1 MPTEILQSVLS
12 EIKHYAN
19 LQKDAIVQEM
29 TDKIIVLTYTLI
41 LVFALTTLGIIAI
54 FYLSFTLAYFLE
66 PYLGGLV
73 YSYALVTGTI
83 ILAGGLIY
91 HFRRRLILQPV
102 TRFLTQLFLNKK
114 ETPESS
120 FDSGITLV
128 WGIMG
133 GIKMIKE
140 IIRSF
145 R

>member
-54 FYLSFTLAYFLE
+54 FYLSFTLAYLLE

-102 TRFLTQLFLNKK
+102 TRFLTQLFLSKK

>member
-1 MPTEILQSVLS
+1 MTTDILQSVLS
-12 EIKHYAN
+12 EIRHYAN
-19 LQKDAIVQEM
+19 LQKDAIIQEM

-54 FYLSFTLAYFLE
+54 FYLSFTLAYLLE

-73 YSYALVTGTI
+73 YSYALITGII
-83 ILAGGLIY
+83 ILAGGLLY
-91 HFRRRLILQPV
+91 HFRRKLILQPI
-102 TRFLTQLFLNKK
+102 TRFLTRLFLSGK
-114 ETPESS
+114 ETPDSS
-120 FDSGITLV
+120 FGSGITLV

-133 GIKMIKE
+133 GIKMVKE